1 MAAATVAATDASR
14 DRPVPD
20 APRPHP
26 DGSTAVSDAASLLEA
41 VDDLQSR
48 ADLLEAELEH
58 AQRLTSLG
66 TLAAIIAHEL
76 NNILT
81 PVLNYAQL
89 SLQASGDDAQR
100 ERALHKTVEGVR
112 RASRITEAVLGFA
125 RRSDD
130 EPAAC
135 DLREVIDETLACLGR
150 DLARDSIELTLDVP
164 PGLRVAMAPTP
175 LQQVLLNLTLNA
187 REAMLGGGGGLT
199 ISARRSTWN
208 SADDPDA
215 DDGGGVR
222 EGVLVEVADTGHGMP
237 PERVET
243 LFTPFASHRRSDAER
258 GRGAH
263 RGVGLGLAVCRQL
276 VESAGG
282 EIACA
287 SEVGEGTT
295 FTLRLPTA

>member
-1 MAAATVAATDASR
+1 
-14 DRPVPD
+14 VPD
-20 APRPHP
+20 VPSPQP
-26 DGSTAVSDAASLLEA
+26 DGPTAVSDAASLLET
-41 VDDLQSR
+41 VDELQSR
-48 ADLLEAELEH
+48 ADLLEAELER

-89 SLQASGDDAQR
+89 SLQAPGDDAQR
-100 ERALHKTVEGVR
+100 ERALRKTVEGVR

-130 EPAAC
+130 EPASS
-135 DLREVIDETLACLGR
+135 DLREVVDETLACLGR
-150 DLARDSIELTLDVP
+150 DLARDSIDLTLDAP
-164 PGLRVAMAPTP
+164 RGLRVAMAPTP

-187 REAMLGGGGGLT
+187 RETMLGRGGTLT

-208 SADDPDA
+208 TGSADDPDP
-215 DDGGGVR
+215 DECGGVR
-222 EGVLVEVADTGHGMP
+222 ECILVEVSDTGQGMP

-243 LFTPFASHRRSDAER
+243 LFTPFASHRRSDDER
-258 GRGAH
+258 RRGAH

-295 FTLRLPTA
+295 FTLRLPLG